1 MKDEIPGERREKMT
15 EAYTTFVQA
24 VFPLS
29 RKYAEAMSDLMD
41 SKDKAIFELI
51 YCFGSMTA
59 VAEMSLHQGV
69 SLEGEADGKFMSE
82 PFQIG
87 YNEKI
92 KEIRKLATE
101 ALKNKVEQ
109 MTGFVQ

>member
-1 MKDEIPGERREKMT
+1 MKDEIPSEKREKMI
-15 EAYTTFVQA
+15 EAYATFMQA

-29 RKYAEAMSDLMD
+29 QKYANDMTGLMG
-41 SKDKAIFELI
+41 SEDKALFELI
-51 YCFGSMTA
+51 YCFGSITA

-69 SLEGEADGKFMSE
+69 SIEGDTDGEFMSK

-87 YNEKI
+87 YNEKN

-101 ALKNKVEQ
+101 ALKNKVNQ
-109 MTGFVQ
+109 MTGILQ